1 MKNQLVYLMA
11 AALLFAAKAST
22 FGGDTNASVIHTTAV
37 APVQHSGKRVA
48 KLPLNEWTVVAAQ
61 KGWLQAEFAKYDTT
75 TELVDTARMGNTGVE
90 AALLDRGDLHFAQR
104 MQYPSLQHKLN
115 GLDCVIVWQSGDAP
129 LRRNIIAVL
138 KDSPI
143 NSVEDLKGKHLSST
157 RISCPYFSAFEI
169 LKNHGLEIDNDYKR
183 GDVRFVNSIS
193 SAGQVSGFL
202 AGKFEAISIHPGASA
217 YTPLET
223 QGLVKEISAS
233 IEGGYYVT
241 GGGRTSYFVPREWA
255 NANPDLVKAFLTVY
269 AKSRR
274 WIVDN
279 QDEAANIIAR
289 ELREPKH
296 VALYTI
302 KDNSAYMVVAG
313 QPSYDDAVNAINRFQ
328 KWAIE
333 NGDDFLKKKSL
344 TDQQVR
350 SFVDKR
356 FFEGGEY
363 FVYTGDKPAGVTT
376 SNLQPPVSPDQ
387 PLVAQ
392 AGAK

>member
-1 MKNQLVYLMA
+1 MKNQPVYLIA

-22 FGGDTNASVIHTTAV
+22 FGGDTNALVIHTTAV
-37 APVQHSGKRVA
+37 APVQHHGERVA
-48 KLPLNEWTVVAAQ
+48 KLPLLEWTVVAAQ
-61 KGWLQAEFAKYDTT
+61 KGWLQEEFSKYGAT

-129 LRRNIIAVL
+129 PRRNVIAVL

-143 NSVEDLKGKHLSST
+143 NTVEDLKGKHLSAG
-157 RISCPYFSAFEI
+157 RISCPYFSAFEV
-169 LKNHGLEIDNDYKR
+169 LKKHGLEIDNDYKR

-193 SAGQVSGFL
+193 TAGQISGFL
-202 AGKFEAISIHPGASA
+202 AGKFEALSIHPGANA
-217 YTPLET
+217 TTPLET

-233 IEGGYYVT
+233 LEGGYYVT
-241 GGGRTSYFVPREWA
+241 GGGRTSYFAPREWA

-269 AKSRR
+269 AESRR
-274 WIVDN
+274 WILDHP
-279 QDEAANIIAR
+279 DEAANIIAR

-296 VALYTI
+296 VALYDI
-302 KDNSAYMVVAG
+302 KDDSSYAFVAG
-313 QPSYDDAVNAINRFQ
+313 QPSYSDAVTAILRFE

-344 TDQQVR
+344 TDQQVK

-363 FVYTGDKPAGVTT
+363 FVYTGDKAAGSQA
-376 SNLQPPVSPDQ
+376 SNAQPPVSLDQ
-387 PLVAQ
+387 QLAQ
-392 AGAK
+392 ASTK